1 MWKLPVFIGL
11 MATITWA
18 QEETPDKRLR
28 HSTDV
33 LQAILSAPDKGIPH
47 HLFERAQ
54 CVMVVPSLKK
64 GAFVFG
70 ADYGRGF
77 AVCRSGDSWGGPAAI
92 RMGGGSFGAQLGLES
107 TDVVMLVMNQKGMN
121 RLTRDKFT
129 IGADASAA
137 IGPVGRDF
145 TADTDAT
152 LRAEI
157 LSYSRAKGAF
167 AGVALDGTTITR
179 DRAEDRKLYGRNVST
194 GEILRGKVGPS
205 QAANPLLA
213 MLNRYSRQNN
223 APAQQVAAATPPQT
237 SAQTQSPSTVAQTE
251 PAPVAESQSPSV
263 QPQSSATQSQEALA
277 QPGTSSPQPQS
288 NESQGLPRTASPYPW
303 IGLCGLLS
311 LGSYLGLRLAR
322 RM

>member
-1 MWKLPVFIGL
+1 MWKLPVIIGL
-11 MATITWA
+11 LTTLTWA

-28 HSTDV
+28 HSTDL
-33 LQAILSAPDKGIPH
+33 LQSIVSAPNGIPH
-47 HLFERAQ
+47 RLFERAK
-54 CVMVVPSLKK
+54 CVMVVPGLKK

-137 IGPVGRDF
+137 IGPLGRDF

-157 LSYSRAKGAF
+157 LSYSSSKGNICGSGPRRHHNYAGPFGRPQALWPQCEHRGNSPGQGRAF
-167 AGVALDGTTITR
+167 
-179 DRAEDRKLYGRNVST
+179 
-194 GEILRGKVGPS
+194 P
-205 QAANPLLA
+205 
-213 MLNRYSRQNN
+213 SRQFTPCSVERLLTEQC
-223 APAQQVAAATPPQT
+223 AAGCRRGPAADFHA
-237 SAQTQSPSTVAQTE
+237 
-251 PAPVAESQSPSV
+251 
-263 QPQSSATQSQEALA
+263 SSAAFDSGA
-277 QPGTSSPQPQS
+277 
-288 NESQGLPRTASPYPW
+288 N
-303 IGLCGLLS
+303 
-311 LGSYLGLRLAR
+311 
-322 RM
+322 

>member
-1 MWKLPVFIGL
+1 MWKLPVIIGL
-11 MATITWA
+11 LTTLTWA

-28 HSTDV
+28 HSTDL
-33 LQAILSAPDKGIPH
+33 LQSIVSAPNGIPH
-47 HLFERAQ
+47 RLFERAK
-54 CVMVVPSLKK
+54 CVMVVPGLKK

-137 IGPVGRDF
+137 IGPLGRDF

-157 LSYSRAKGAF
+157 LSYSRAKGIF

-179 DRAEDRKLYGRNVST
+179 DRSEDRKLYGRNVST

-205 QAANPLLA
+205 PAANSLLA
-213 MLNRYSRQNN
+213 VLNGYSQNN
-223 APAQQVAAATPPQT
+223 APQVAAAAPPQT
-237 SAQTQSPSTVAQTE
+237 STQAQPPSTAAQTE
-251 PAPVAESQSPSV
+251 PAPVAETQSLSV
-263 QPQSSATQSQEALA
+263 QAQPSATQSQEALA
-277 QPGTSSPQPQS
+277 QPQPSSPQSQS
-288 NESQGLPRTASPYPW
+288 DEQQGLPRTASPYPW
-303 IGLCGLLS
+303 IGMCGLLS

-322 RM
+322 RA